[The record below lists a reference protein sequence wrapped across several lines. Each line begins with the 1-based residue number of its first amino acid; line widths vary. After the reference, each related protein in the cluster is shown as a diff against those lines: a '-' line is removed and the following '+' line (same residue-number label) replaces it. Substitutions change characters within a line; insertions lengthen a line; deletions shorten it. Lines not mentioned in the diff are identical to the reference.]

1 MMVRILTAAAVLLGA
16 VGAAQAA
23 DKVTLRLD
31 WVYGSEHAPIVLAKQ
46 KGFFAAEGIDLNL
59 MPGEGSTVTVKLVG
73 NRTTEFGYAAADQS
87 LMAFNR
93 ELPVV
98 ATAVILQ
105 KSPSAIIYP
114 ASLGIKSLKDLY
126 GKKLGVQLR
135 SNTEKQWLAVAKING
150 IDRSKITELPAD
162 RAIAQLIENKT
173 IDAGVA
179 FFFNDGIKVMSD
191 GIPMEWTLFADVG
204 LPIYSTALVTH
215 ADLIKEN
222 PDLVHRFTR
231 AFVKGWAYALA
242 NEKETLDVFLKENP
256 TVDPKYSALK
266 LPEVLKLTQ
275 NDDTQANGLG
285 HSTKANWEAMQT
297 ALVEMGLMTT
307 KVDVAQVFTNDF
319 LK

>member
-16 VGAAQAA
+16 AGAAQAA

-173 IDAGVA
+173 IDAGIA

-231 AFVKGWAYALA
+231 AFVKGWTYALA

-256 TVDPKYSALK
+256 TVDAKYSALK
-266 LPEVLKLTQ
+266 LPEVLKLTET
-275 NDDTQANGLG
+275 DDTKANGIG
-285 HSTKANWEAMQT
+285 HSSKANWEAMQN
-297 ALVEMGLMTT
+297 ALVEMGLMTA
-307 KVDVAQVFTNDF
+307 KLDVAQVFTNDF